1 MVEQGTNNRAKVIVS
16 PRKQT
21 SNEPGRERIVRF
33 NPIGRLDFQPRQRD
47 ESLLLSSRA
56 RELIDRATYADM
68 CRDTYRNSCTHTVLA
83 QRLDYRLTLNQPPGT
98 SGPIFPPPS
107 PRDFERFLSF
117 PVYDTH
123 STVATSPRWTNE
135 QRARE
140 DFFASRIEKF
150 IEWFEIGKI
159 LNWVFHRHFVG
170 F

>member
-16 PRKQT
+16 RKQT

-98 SGPIFPPPS
+98 SGPVFPPPQ
-107 PRDFERFLSF
+107 PQRF
-117 PVYDTH
+117 
-123 STVATSPRWTNE
+123 
-135 QRARE
+135 RE
-140 DFFASRIEKF
+140 ISLFSGIRYT
-150 IEWFEIGKI
+150 
-159 LNWVFHRHFVG
+159 
-170 F
+170 